1 MKKKT
6 AYIGVF
12 TAMAVVLG
20 YVESL
25 MPVFIG
31 IPGIKLGLANM
42 AVISLLYFV
51 GFKDAML
58 VSVVRVLIIGAL
70 FGNMYSTIYS
80 MCGAVVSLLV
90 MILLKRTK
98 KFSMYGVSAAGG
110 VSHNL
115 AQIAVAALITQT
127 YRIWYYVPVLL
138 LSGIVTGL
146 VIGLLGGLITK
157 RLGGMIEI

>member
-1 MKKKT
+1 MKRKT

-25 MPVFIG
+25 MPVFVG

-51 GFKDAML
+51 GFREAML
-58 VSVVRVLIIGAL
+58 VSVIRVLIIGAL
-70 FGNMYSTIYS
+70 FGNMYSTLYS

-90 MILLKRTK
+90 MVLLKRTK
-98 KFSMYGVSAAGG
+98 KFSIYGVSVAGG

-115 AQIAVAALITQT
+115 AQIAVAALITQM

-138 LSGIVTGL
+138 ISGIVTGL